1 MDEAAILKEKEAL
14 AQKNAEELKKTKS
27 ELALKTEEAA
37 ELERRLALQ
46 KDERERLEEERE
58 ALSDLAE
65 EQRRRGAIGT
75 GLAVLFASLATLFG
89 GILLGK
95 RGKK

>member
-1 MDEAAILKEKEAL
+1 MQKE
-14 AQKNAEELKKTKS
+14 
-27 ELALKTEEAA
+27 
-37 ELERRLALQ
+37 
-46 KDERERLEEERE
+46 ERERLEEERE